1 MIRQADTPFY
11 KIVVVSVLIFFINNL
26 HAQNDSIKAG
36 TLTTDPGQRY
46 NGQCILQTFD
56 KGPVEDFVIAS
67 YRHFI

>member
-1 MIRQADTPFY
+1 MTRQADTPFY

-46 NGQCILQTFD
+46 N
-56 KGPVEDFVIAS
+56 AS
-67 YRHFI
+67 VYFTNI